1 MDDTAKS
8 PNSQNTSILYDVPIE
23 YSSQPVDKKVA
34 KPKRKI
40 NTDSP
45 RFSPNVV
52 VVVNNS
58 NVLPAQ
64 QYSMKENWHPRARDT
79 REVTNDHLDN
89 GKGKNIMDEA
99 IKPQDASFYGMSGVH
114 KRSACVLRDITN
126 VNQETVQQVPSEKR
140 KLLHDAFNT
149 RRVVRTQ
156 SSWILSDVS
165 NGEKQAIEKGKG
177 IIIEHGTSHEDAFH
191 GIHGFQTPLSC
202 VTSDILN
209 DTNRHS
215 YDPKSGTYDIPVNS
229 LNSFYET
236 TRRHGKRISRSKKR
250 IQSVARG
257 LSMDNTP
264 TILEDE
270 DSQTLRDVTSDS
282 GDSEYVSNDDNSD
295 DSADYED
302 YDDLGDQSYECQ
314 SCGAMMWYAERLDKH
329 RNTSRPEF
337 SLCCQKDKVQL
348 PYMKNAPPTLSNLLF
363 GQNYHMLGSMLPEE
377 GARPKFAQLYIFDT
391 ENEVRNRIDVVRSG
405 NGSNNLDTQIVA
417 SLKDM
422 IDENN
427 VLAQSYRAARDR
439 FSREGLQG
447 VKLKLVKSRSTNGRT
462 YNLPNA
468 SEIAALIVGDFD
480 TQEGVRDI
488 VVETQSK
495 KLQRISELHPLYLP
509 FQYPLIFP
517 YGEDGYREDI
527 DLRES
532 FRGNSGK
539 RKNLTMREY
548 FAYRFQKRS
557 IDSPVL
563 LNSKKLFQQLG
574 VDAYSMIESQRLNF
588 IRHNQDQLRV
598 DMYKGIEERF
608 FKGDTEGKSVGKR
621 IILPGSFIPG
631 PRYMFNNFV
640 DALQICNWIGFPS
653 LFITITC
660 NPQWPEIQRVLNDTS
675 LRPEDRPD
683 ILCRVFKMKLDSL
696 MTDFKN
702 GHIFGRIRAHVC
714 TIEFQ
719 KRGLPHAHILLWL
732 DNDAKPKCSADI
744 DTMICAEIPDK
755 KTDRKMYNLVEKY
768 MIHGPCG
775 HANLNS
781 PCMKDGVCTKRFP
794 KKFVQRT
801 EADPDGYPVYRRR
814 DDGRTVRKKNT
825 ILDNGF
831 VVPYN
836 RVLLS
841 KYRAHINIELCNQS
855 KSIKYLFKYVNKGDD
870 RVTATFFQPPST
882 DADPAVRDEIKM
894 YYDCRYLSACEAMW
908 RIFAFEIHYR
918 DPPVI
923 RLSFHLPDNQPLV
936 FNENQS
942 LKRVLE
948 RTTARQTM
956 FLAWFEANKTYP
968 PARELRYAEFPQHY
982 VYKDD
987 SRVWVPRKKRFAI
1000 GRVTNVPPTKGE
1012 DFYLRL
1018 LLNVQRGCK
1027 SYEDIRRLSRPE
1039 HVWEKCWSN
1048 LSDDITYKHQKRHN
1062 NPDLTLSDD
1071 SLKNYALIEIEK
1083 ILQSNGKSL
1092 RNFDSMPMPLDSS
1105 MDDTENRL
1113 VLDELDYDVFAMTE
1127 ELKRYL
1133 SSITDEQ
1140 RRVYDAIM
1148 DAVSKNCGGMYFLY
1162 GHGGTG
1168 KTFIWRTLS
1177 AAVRSKGEIVL
1188 NVASSGIASL
1198 LLPGGRTAHSRFGLP
1213 IIVHDGST
1221 CNITQ
1226 QSPQAELL
1234 IKARLII
1241 WDEAPMMHRYC
1252 FEALDKTL
1260 RSITHVP
1267 KPFGGKVVVL
1277 GGDFR
1282 QILPVV
1288 LKASRQ
1294 DIVHATINSSQLWE
1308 ECKVLKLHTN
1318 MRLQSSSNTSEVEE
1332 VKEFA
1337 DWILSIG
1344 NGEAGEQND
1353 GEASVEIPEDM
1364 LIPDSEDPLLE
1375 LLQFVYPDLLSNI
1388 SNPDYFQGRAVL
1400 APTNDCVEFVNEYL
1414 CSLFPGEEKLYLSA
1428 DSMCKDEMSSEEN
1441 AQIYTTEFLNT
1452 VSCSGLPSHRLKLKE
1467 NVPVMLIRNI
1477 DQARGLCNGTRLQ
1490 VVRMGTHVLSCKVL
1504 SGKNTGDVVFIPRM
1518 TLVPSN
1524 STLPI
1529 KFQRRQFPLM
1539 ISFAMTIN
1547 KS

>member
-1 MDDTAKS
+1 
-8 PNSQNTSILYDVPIE
+8 
-23 YSSQPVDKKVA
+23 
-34 KPKRKI
+34 
-40 NTDSP
+40 
-45 RFSPNVV
+45 
-52 VVVNNS
+52 
-58 NVLPAQ
+58 
-64 QYSMKENWHPRARDT
+64 
-79 REVTNDHLDN
+79 
-89 GKGKNIMDEA
+89 
-99 IKPQDASFYGMSGVH
+99 
-114 KRSACVLRDITN
+114 
-126 VNQETVQQVPSEKR
+126 
-140 KLLHDAFNT
+140 
-149 RRVVRTQ
+149 
-156 SSWILSDVS
+156 
-165 NGEKQAIEKGKG
+165 GE
-177 IIIEHGTSHEDAFH
+177 
-191 GIHGFQTPLSC
+191 C
-202 VTSDILN
+202 
-209 DTNRHS
+209 
-215 YDPKSGTYDIPVNS
+215 NS
-229 LNSFYET
+229 LIIFY
-236 TRRHGKRISRSKKR
+236 
-250 IQSVARG
+250 
-257 LSMDNTP
+257 
-264 TILEDE
+264 
-270 DSQTLRDVTSDS
+270 
-282 GDSEYVSNDDNSD
+282 
-295 DSADYED
+295 
-302 YDDLGDQSYECQ
+302 C
-314 SCGAMMWYAERLDKH
+314 
-329 RNTSRPEF
+329 
-337 SLCCQKDKVQL
+337 
-348 PYMKNAPPTLSNLLF
+348 
-363 GQNYHMLGSMLPEE
+363 
-377 GARPKFAQLYIFDT
+377 
-391 ENEVRNRIDVVRSG
+391 RSG

-427 VLAQSYRAARDR
+427 ILAQSYRAARDR

-447 VKLKLVKSRSTNGRT
+447 VKLKLVKSRSTDGRT

-527 DLRES
+527 GLRDS

-608 FKGDTEGKSVGKR
+608 FKGDTEGTSVGKR
-621 IILPGSFIPG
+621 VILPGSFIPG

-696 MTDFKN
+696 MTDFKK
-702 GHIFGRIRAHVC
+702 GHIFGRIRARKS
-714 TIEFQ
+714 I
-719 KRGLPHAHILLWL
+719 
-732 DNDAKPKCSADI
+732 NDAKPKCSADI
-744 DTMICAEIPDK
+744 DRMICAEIPDK

-855 KSIKYLFKYVNKGDD
+855 KSIKYLFKYVNKGHD
-870 RVTATFFQPPST
+870 RVTATFFQPTST
-882 DADPAVRDEIKM
+882 DAGPAVRDEIKM

-942 LKRVLE
+942 LKSVLE
-948 RTTARQTM
+948 RPTARQTM

-968 PARELRYAEFPQHY
+968 PARELR
-982 VYKDD
+982 
-987 SRVWVPRKKRFAI
+987 
-1000 GRVTNVPPTKGE
+1000 
-1012 DFYLRL
+1012 
-1018 LLNVQRGCK
+1018 GCK
-1027 SYEDIRRLSRPE
+1027 SYEDIRTVGGIVYATFRDACYMLGLLEDDKEYIGAIREAYGWANGHFLRLLFAVMLLSNSLSRPE

-1113 VLDELDYDVFAMTE
+1113 VLDELDYDVFAMAE
-1127 ELKRYL
+1127 ELKQYL

-1221 CNITQ
+1221 CSITQ

-1318 MRLQSSSNTSEVEE
+1318 MRLQSSSNPSEVEE

-1337 DWILSIG
+1337 NWILSIG

-1375 LLQFVYPDLLSNI
+1375 LLQFVYPNLLSNI

-1414 CSLFPGEEKLYLSA
+1414 CSLIPGEEKLYLSA

-1547 KS
+1547 KSQGQTLSHVGLYLPRPVFSHGQLYVALSRVKSRSGIKILIKSESGGLSSSTSNVVYKEVFQRI

>member
-1 MDDTAKS
+1 M
-8 PNSQNTSILYDVPIE
+8 E
-23 YSSQPVDKKVA
+23 
-34 KPKRKI
+34 
-40 NTDSP
+40 
-45 RFSPNVV
+45 
-52 VVVNNS
+52 
-58 NVLPAQ
+58 
-64 QYSMKENWHPRARDT
+64 
-79 REVTNDHLDN
+79 RE
-89 GKGKNIMDEA
+89 KNIMDEA

-114 KRSACVLRDITN
+114 KRSACVLTDITN

-191 GIHGFQTPLSC
+191 GIRGFQTPLSC

-209 DTNRHS
+209 
-215 YDPKSGTYDIPVNS
+215 
-229 LNSFYET
+229 
-236 TRRHGKRISRSKKR
+236 
-250 IQSVARG
+250 
-257 LSMDNTP
+257 
-264 TILEDE
+264 
-270 DSQTLRDVTSDS
+270 
-282 GDSEYVSNDDNSD
+282 DSEYVSNDDNSD

-329 RNTSRPEF
+329 RNTSRPEQSKHF
-337 SLCCQKDKVQL
+337 QDNIRSYNMMFAFTSLGGKVQTSINTGAG
-348 PYMKNAPPTLSNLLF
+348 PYTFLLK
-363 GQNYHMLGSMLPEE
+363 GQNYHLLGSMLPEE
-377 GARPKFAQLYIFDT
+377 GARRKFAQLYIFDT
-391 ENEVRNRIDVVRSG
+391 ENEVRNKIDAVRSG

-447 VKLKLVKSRSTNGRT
+447 VKLKLVKSRSTDGRT

-517 YGEDGYREDI
+517 YGEDGYRENI
-527 DLRES
+527 DLRDS

-574 VDAYSMIESQRLNF
+574 VDAYSMIESQRSNF

-608 FKGDTEGKSVGKR
+608 FKGDTEGKSVGKG

-640 DALQICNWIGFPS
+640 DALQICNSIGFPS

-660 NPQWPEIQRVLNDTS
+660 NPQWPEIQKVLNDTS

-683 ILCRVFKMKLDSL
+683 ILCRVFKMKLD
-696 MTDFKN
+696 N
-702 GHIFGRIRAHVC
+702 VC

-732 DNDAKPKCSADI
+732 DNDAKPKCSADT
-744 DTMICAEIPDK
+744 DRMICAEIPDK

-825 ILDNGF
+825 ILDNGV

-855 KSIKYLFKYVNKGDD
+855 KSIKYLFKYVNKGHD
-870 RVTATFFQPPST
+870 RVTAIFFQPPST
-882 DADPAVRDEIKM
+882 DVDPAVRDEIKM

-942 LKRVLE
+942 LKSVLE
-948 RTTARQTM
+948 RPTARQTM

-1027 SYEDIRRLSRPE
+1027 SYEDIRTVGGNVYATFRDACYILGLLEDDPAIREAYGWANGHFLRLMFAVMLLSNSLSRPE

-1062 NPDLTLSDD
+1062 NPDLTLSND

-1092 RNFDSMPMPLDSS
+1092 RNFDSMLMPLDSS

-1113 VLDELDYDVFAMTE
+1113 VLDELDYDVFAMAE

-1133 SSITDEQ
+1133 SSITHEQ

-1294 DIVHATINSSQLWE
+1294 DIVDATINSSQLWE

-1318 MRLQSSSNTSEVEE
+1318 MRLQSSSNPSEVEE

-1414 CSLFPGEEKLYLSA
+1414 CSLLPGEEKLYLSA

-1518 TLVPSN
+1518 TLVTSN
-1524 STLPI
+1524 STMPI

-1547 KS
+1547 KSQGQTLSHVGLYLPRPVFSHGQLYVALSRVKSRSGIKILIKSESGGLSSSTSNVVYKEVFQRI

>member
-1 MDDTAKS
+1 
-8 PNSQNTSILYDVPIE
+8 
-23 YSSQPVDKKVA
+23 
-34 KPKRKI
+34 
-40 NTDSP
+40 
-45 RFSPNVV
+45 
-52 VVVNNS
+52 
-58 NVLPAQ
+58 
-64 QYSMKENWHPRARDT
+64 
-79 REVTNDHLDN
+79 
-89 GKGKNIMDEA
+89 MDEA

-114 KRSACVLRDITN
+114 KRSACVLTDITN

-156 SSWILSDVS
+156 SSWILSD
-165 NGEKQAIEKGKG
+165 EKNKQLKREKG

-191 GIHGFQTPLSC
+191 GIRGFQTPLSC
-202 VTSDILN
+202 ITSDILN
-209 DTNRHS
+209 
-215 YDPKSGTYDIPVNS
+215 
-229 LNSFYET
+229 
-236 TRRHGKRISRSKKR
+236 
-250 IQSVARG
+250 
-257 LSMDNTP
+257 
-264 TILEDE
+264 
-270 DSQTLRDVTSDS
+270 
-282 GDSEYVSNDDNSD
+282 DSEYVSNDDNSD

-314 SCGAMMWYAERLDKH
+314 SCGAMMWCAERLDKH
-329 RNTSRPEF
+329 MNTSRPDF

-363 GQNYHMLGSMLPEE
+363 GTDRQSKHFHDNIRSYNMMFAFTSLGGKVQTSINTGAGPYTFLLQGQNYHMLGSMLPEK

-391 ENEVRNRIDVVRSG
+391 ENEVRNKIDVVRSG
-405 NGSNNLDTQIVA
+405 NGSNNLGTQIVA

-427 VLAQSYRAARDR
+427 VLAQSYRAARNR
-439 FSREGLQG
+439 FLREGLQG
-447 VKLKLVKSRSTNGRT
+447 VKLKL
-462 YNLPNA
+462 
-468 SEIAALIVGDFD
+468 
-480 TQEGVRDI
+480 GVRDI

-495 KLQRISELHPLYLP
+495 KLQHISELHPLYLS

-517 YGEDGYREDI
+517 YVEDGYREDI
-527 DLRES
+527 DLRDS

-653 LFITITC
+653 LFITIIC

-675 LRPEDRPD
+675 LRSEDRPD
-683 ILCRVFKMKLDSL
+683 ILCRIFKMKLDSL
-696 MTDFKN
+696 MTDFKK

-744 DTMICAEIPDK
+744 DRMICSEILDK

-841 KYRAHINIELCNQS
+841 KYRSHINIELCNQS
-855 KSIKYLFKYVNKGDD
+855 KSIKYLFKYVNKGHD

-894 YYDCRYLSACEAMW
+894 YYDCRYLSACETMW
-908 RIFAFEIHYR
+908 RIFAFEIHYQ

-942 LKRVLE
+942 LKSVLE
-948 RTTARQTM
+948 RPTARQTM

-968 PARELRYAEFPQHY
+968 QAKELRYAEFPQHY

-1000 GRVTNVPPTKGE
+1000 RRVTNVSPTKGE

-1027 SYEDIRRLSRPE
+1027 SYEDIRTVGGNVYATFRDACYILGLLEDDKEYIGAIREAYGWANGHFLRLLFAVMLLSNSFSRPE
-1039 HVWEKCWSN
+1039 HVWEKY
-1048 LSDDITYKHQKRHN
+1048 LA
-1062 NPDLTLSDD
+1062 LSDD

-1083 ILQSNGKSL
+1083 ILQSNDKSL

-1113 VLDELDYDVFAMTE
+1113 VLDELDYDVFAMAE

-1140 RRVYDAIM
+1140 RRVYDVEELRR
-1148 DAVSKNCGGMYFLY
+1148 D
-1162 GHGGTG
+1162 
-1168 KTFIWRTLS
+1168 
-1177 AAVRSKGEIVL
+1177 VL
-1188 NVASSGIASL
+1188 
-1198 LLPGGRTAHSRFGLP
+1198 P
-1213 IIVHDGST
+1213 
-1221 CNITQ
+1221 
-1226 QSPQAELL
+1226 
-1234 IKARLII
+1234 
-1241 WDEAPMMHRYC
+1241 
-1252 FEALDKTL
+1252 L
-1260 RSITHVP
+1260 RSRRCRKDIYMENVVRCC
-1267 KPFGGKVVVL
+1267 PFEGG
-1277 GGDFR
+1277 
-1282 QILPVV
+1282 
-1288 LKASRQ
+1288 
-1294 DIVHATINSSQLWE
+1294 NSS
-1308 ECKVLKLHTN
+1308 
-1318 MRLQSSSNTSEVEE
+1318 
-1332 VKEFA
+1332 
-1337 DWILSIG
+1337 
-1344 NGEAGEQND
+1344 
-1353 GEASVEIPEDM
+1353 
-1364 LIPDSEDPLLE
+1364 
-1375 LLQFVYPDLLSNI
+1375 
-1388 SNPDYFQGRAVL
+1388 
-1400 APTNDCVEFVNEYL
+1400 
-1414 CSLFPGEEKLYLSA
+1414 
-1428 DSMCKDEMSSEEN
+1428 
-1441 AQIYTTEFLNT
+1441 
-1452 VSCSGLPSHRLKLKE
+1452 
-1467 NVPVMLIRNI
+1467 
-1477 DQARGLCNGTRLQ
+1477 
-1490 VVRMGTHVLSCKVL
+1490 
-1504 SGKNTGDVVFIPRM
+1504 
-1518 TLVPSN
+1518 
-1524 STLPI
+1524 
-1529 KFQRRQFPLM
+1529 
-1539 ISFAMTIN
+1539 
-1547 KS
+1547 

>member
-1 MDDTAKS
+1 M
-8 PNSQNTSILYDVPIE
+8 
-23 YSSQPVDKKVA
+23 
-34 KPKRKI
+34 
-40 NTDSP
+40 
-45 RFSPNVV
+45 
-52 VVVNNS
+52 
-58 NVLPAQ
+58 
-64 QYSMKENWHPRARDT
+64 
-79 REVTNDHLDN
+79 
-89 GKGKNIMDEA
+89 
-99 IKPQDASFYGMSGVH
+99 
-114 KRSACVLRDITN
+114 
-126 VNQETVQQVPSEKR
+126 
-140 KLLHDAFNT
+140 
-149 RRVVRTQ
+149 
-156 SSWILSDVS
+156 
-165 NGEKQAIEKGKG
+165 
-177 IIIEHGTSHEDAFH
+177 
-191 GIHGFQTPLSC
+191 
-202 VTSDILN
+202 
-209 DTNRHS
+209 
-215 YDPKSGTYDIPVNS
+215 
-229 LNSFYET
+229 
-236 TRRHGKRISRSKKR
+236 

-282 GDSEYVSNDDNSD
+282 GDSEYVSNDDSSD

-363 GQNYHMLGSMLPEE
+363 GTDRQSKHFQDNIRSYNMMFAFTSLGGKVQTSINTGAGPYTFLLQGQNYHLLGSMLPEE

-391 ENEVRNRIDVVRSG
+391 ENEVRNRIDAVRSG

-427 VLAQSYRAARDR
+427 ILAQSYRAARDR

-447 VKLKLVKSRSTNGRT
+447 VKLKLVKSRSTDGRT

-527 DLRES
+527 GLRDS

-608 FKGDTEGKSVGKR
+608 FKGDTEGTSVGKR
-621 IILPGSFIPG
+621 VILPGSFIPG

-696 MTDFKN
+696 MTDFKK

-744 DTMICAEIPDK
+744 DRMICAEIPDK

-855 KSIKYLFKYVNKGDD
+855 KSIKYLFKYVNKGHD
-870 RVTATFFQPPST
+870 RVTATFFQPTST
-882 DADPAVRDEIKM
+882 DAGPAVRDEIKM

-942 LKRVLE
+942 LKSVLE
-948 RTTARQTM
+948 RPTARQTM

-968 PARELRYAEFPQHY
+968 PARELRYAEFSQHY

-1027 SYEDIRRLSRPE
+1027 SYEDIRTVGGIVYATFRDACYMLGLLEDDKEYIGAIREAYGWANGHFLRLLFAVMLLSNSLSRPE

-1113 VLDELDYDVFAMTE
+1113 VLDEFDYDVFAMAE
-1127 ELKRYL
+1127 ELKQYL

-1162 GHGGTG
+1162 GHG
-1168 KTFIWRTLS
+1168 
-1177 AAVRSKGEIVL
+1177 
-1188 NVASSGIASL
+1188 ASL

-1221 CNITQ
+1221 CSITQ

-1318 MRLQSSSNTSEVEE
+1318 MRLQSSSNPSEVEE

-1337 DWILSIG
+1337 NWILSIG

-1375 LLQFVYPDLLSNI
+1375 LLQFVYPNLLSNI

-1414 CSLFPGEEKLYLSA
+1414 CSLIPGEEKLYLSA

-1547 KS
+1547 KSQGQTLSHVGLYLPRPVFSHGQLYVALSRVKSRSGIKILIKSESGGLSSSTSNVVYKEVFQRI